1 MSICILFNF
10 RKNPMK
16 KFLLAFAL
24 LFFSLQIFAQGV
36 FEKKS
41 FVNEAGQSLSY
52 QILFPVNYDPSI
64 KYPIVLVLHGAGERG
79 DDNVAQMKY
88 GTQVF
93 LNPENQ
99 QKFPAIVIFPQCPKD
114 SYWSSVKIDRT
125 QKPTEFIFDYSQNI
139 NWPLQSAV
147 DLVKSLVKTKVA
159 DKKRLY
165 IMGLSMGGMG
175 TMEAVSRNPKMFAAA
190 IPICGG
196 ADLTYVKKYAK
207 KLPLWV
213 NHGDADSVVPVKHSR
228 ELVAALQDAGANV
241 TYTEYPGVNHNSWDN
256 TFAQPTLLSW
266 FFSFKK

>member
-1 MSICILFNF
+1 MSIRILFNF

-24 LFFSLQIFAQGV
+24 LFLSLQIFAQGV

-64 KYPIVLVLHGAGERG
+64 KYPVVLVLHGAGERG

-93 LNPENQ
+93 LNSENQ
-99 QKFPAIVIFPQCPKD
+99 AKFPAIVIFPQCPKD

>member
-1 MSICILFNF
+1 MSIRILFNF

-16 KFLLAFAL
+16 KLLFVFAL
-24 LFFSLQIFAQGV
+24 LFLSVQIFAQGV

-41 FVNEAGQSLSY
+41 FVNDSGQSLSY
-52 QILFPVNYDPSI
+52 QILYPENYDPSI
-64 KYPIVLVLHGAGERG
+64 KYPVVLVLHGAGERG
-79 DDNVAQMKY
+79 DDNEAQMKY

-99 QKFPAIVIFPQCPKD
+99 TKFPAIVIFPQCPKD

-125 QKPTEFIFDYSQNI
+125 QKPTLFNFDYTQNI
-139 NWPLQSAV
+139 NWPLQSAI
-147 DLVKSLVKTKVA
+147 DLVKSLVKSKVA

-165 IMGLSMGGMG
+165 IMGLSMCGMG
-175 TMEAVSRNPKMFAAA
+175 TMEAVSRNHKMFAAA

-207 KLPLWV
+207 KLPFWV
-213 NHGDADSVVPVKHSR
+213 NHGDADAVVPVKHSR
-228 ELVAALQDAGANV
+228 ELVAALQEAGANV

-266 FFSFKK
+266 LFSFKK

>member
-1 MSICILFNF
+1 
-10 RKNPMK
+10 MK
-16 KFLLAFAL
+16 KLFIALAL
-24 LFFSLQIFAQGV
+24 LFLSVQIFAQGV

-41 FVNEAGQSLSY
+41 YVNESGQSLSY
-52 QILFPVNYDPSI
+52 QILYPANYNPST
-64 KYPIVLVLHGAGERG
+64 KYPVVLVLHGAGERG

-99 QKFPAIVIFPQCPKD
+99 AKFPAIVIFPQCPKD

-125 QKPTEFIFDYSQNI
+125 QKPTSFVFDYSQNI
-139 NWPLQSAV
+139 NWPLQSAI
-147 DLVKSLVKTKVA
+147 DLVKSLVKSKVA

-213 NHGDADSVVPVKHSR
+213 NHGDADAVVPVKHSR
-228 ELVAALQDAGANV
+228 ELVAALQEAGANV

-266 FFSFKK
+266 LFSFKR